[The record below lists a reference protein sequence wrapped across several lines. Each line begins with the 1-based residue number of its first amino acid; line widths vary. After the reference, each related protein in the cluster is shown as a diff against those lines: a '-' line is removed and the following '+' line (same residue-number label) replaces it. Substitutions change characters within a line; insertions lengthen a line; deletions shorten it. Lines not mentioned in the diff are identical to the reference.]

1 MPTGTRARVL
11 ASVPDPVP
19 EPEPKRKRGRPP
31 KAVRAQ
37 RDGSPS
43 VTPVLKSV
51 ITAHRPNGVPET
63 DVQRLQKEL
72 NELKAKFATID
83 ATATTSKNNRA
94 GSVIEMMEDDSRHK
108 GNFRNDIYG
117 ANVFQR
123 LRAKPLV

>member
-11 ASVPDPVP
+11 APVPDPVP
-19 EPEPKRKRGRPP
+19 EPEPKRKRGRP
-31 KAVRAQ
+31 KAVRVQ
-37 RDGSPS
+37 RDRSPS

-51 ITAHRPNGVPET
+51 ITAHRLNGVPET

-94 GSVIEMMEDDSRHK
+94 GSVIEMMEDDSRHQ
-108 GNFRNDIYG
+108 GNFRDDIYG